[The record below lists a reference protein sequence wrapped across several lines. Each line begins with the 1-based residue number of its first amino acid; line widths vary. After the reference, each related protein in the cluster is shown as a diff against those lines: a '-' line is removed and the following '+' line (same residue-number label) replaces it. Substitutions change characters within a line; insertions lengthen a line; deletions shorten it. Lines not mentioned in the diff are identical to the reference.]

1 MVVFMLGGFHVPLIP
16 FVEVAG
22 SAGGVEFWQSGP
34 MLLKTGVTGEVTV
47 TVIEPE
53 VAHWPVLGVN
63 R

>member
-1 MVVFMLGGFHVPLIP
+1 MVVLMLGGFQVPLIP
-16 FVEVAG
+16 FAEVAG
-22 SAGGVEFWQSGP
+22 RTGGVEFWQSGP
-34 MLLKTGVTGEVTV
+34 MGLKTGVTGALIF